1 MIASS
6 GQDCDHHREGKGL
19 PFVRLLWSNG
29 HKSLEPTHDLGATRI
44 PVERNGRVHHFRL
57 SDQQDDPEGFS
68 IYEEEPANDG

>member
-1 MIASS
+1 M
-6 GQDCDHHREGKGL
+6 
-19 PFVRLLWSNG
+19 RLLWSNG

-44 PVERNGRVHHFRL
+44 PVERNGRVQHFRH